1 MRYVLAVLALAG
13 ALHVGFD
20 ALAEGIGPMRGTAS
34 WYHDGEH
41 VISCGYN
48 KVPSGNVDTAKANRR
63 ETWIT
68 KDFLKADLVQ
78 SDYYPI
84 PTHFPAIV
92 SSVRPPMMYS
102 PASDGNQD
110 DPNGYRLSAA
120 AKPKVR
126 IVLLGGN
133 RNNGPSS
140 VDATVSSQILT
151 LE

>member
-92 SSVRPPMMYS
+92 SSVRPPMIFG
-102 PASDGNQD
+102 PASDRRVGKEC
-110 DPNGYRLSAA
+110 RS
-120 AKPKVR
+120 R
-126 IVLLGGN
+126 W
-133 RNNGPSS
+133 S
-140 VDATVSSQILT
+140 
-151 LE
+151 